1 MSEATAE
8 IVLERMYC
16 LRVGDHTLALA
27 EPEARKLYDLL
38 RAEFSGIQ
46 LGVLIQL
53 LGQGSSDP
61 VQTPVHESGPTLND
75 DIANA
80 IAKHVVESQEKVDG
94 AERDSSEDHFCPN
107 CKNER
112 CAGLGCKDIEPG
124 DDADEQ
130 EAEFLSR
137 LPVCGS
143 PSGSAQRFTGRVVA
157 EVEFHQDGGVT
168 ITDVPSNTP
177 EPPAE
182 PEKAPETP
190 SPSNEHQVA
199 PANSKTWQDR
209 LLELWARYSEG
220 RSASAALGIIY
231 TSTRSSKFS
240 ELKNM
245 DTAGLREALRSLGV
259 DVPDPMTPQERASR
273 SRAVRL
279 ARAGERL
286 EPPKVQAAPAPEP
299 IEEAIAPMPIANF
312 APEAT
317 IQLIHVLT
325 RSVRRRWPED
335 REVIM
340 THIADMGPLTPLRQV
355 TAPMIEK
362 FDTQH
367 QAWLDAYSAM
377 PPYKQREIDSS
388 LLAEWKRVAA

>member
-8 IVLERMYC
+8 IMLERMYC

-27 EPEARKLYDLL
+27 EAEARKLYDLL

-53 LGQGSSDP
+53 LSQGSSDP
-61 VQTPVHESGPTLND
+61 VQIPVHESGPTLND

-80 IAKHVVESQEKVDG
+80 IAKHVASGEFGPVPDHIVDANKMVDD

-112 CAGLGCKDIEPG
+112 CAGLGCTDIEPD

-137 LPVCGS
+137 LPLSEVCQL
-143 PSGSAQRFTGRVVA
+143 PPIK
-157 EVEFHQDGGVT
+157 H
-168 ITDVPSNTP
+168 PSNTP

-182 PEKAPETP
+182 PEKAPEPTA
-190 SPSNEHQVA
+190 PSNDRQVA

-220 RSASAALGIIY
+220 RTVSDALKLIY
-231 TSTRSSKFS
+231 TSSRNSKFT

-245 DTAGLREALRSLGV
+245 DTAGLREALRSLGI
-259 DVPDPMTPQERASR
+259 DVPDPMTPQERAAR
-273 SRAVRL
+273 SRAARL

-286 EPPKVQAAPAPEP
+286 EPPKVESAPAPEP
-299 IEEAIAPMPIANF
+299 IEEAIAPMPIASF

-335 REVIM
+335 RDSIRA
-340 THIADMGPLTPLRQV
+340 HIDDMGPLTPLRQV
-355 TAPMIEK
+355 SDDMIAQ
-362 FDTQH
+362 FDATH

-388 LLAEWKRVAA
+388 LLTEWKRVAA

>member
-46 LGVLIQL
+46 MGVLIQL

-61 VQTPVHESGPTLND
+61 VQIPVQESGPTLND

-80 IAKHVVESQEKVDG
+80 IAKHVASGEFGPVPDHVVD
-94 AERDSSEDHFCPN
+94 AD
-107 CKNER
+107 KMV
-112 CAGLGCKDIEPG
+112 

-137 LPVCGS
+137 VPKPRVNLDSCFACGTQLQAWEHGCFCGKCGV
-143 PSGSAQRFTGRVVA
+143 PSHS
-157 EVEFHQDGGVT
+157 
-168 ITDVPSNTP
+168 SNTP

-182 PEKAPETP
+182 PETAPEPTA
-190 SPSNEHQVA
+190 PSNDRQVA

-220 RSASAALGIIY
+220 RTVSDALKLIY
-231 TSTRSSKFS
+231 TSSRNSKFT

-245 DTAGLREALRSLGV
+245 DTAGLREALRSLGI

-286 EPPKVQAAPAPEP
+286 EPPKVESAPAPEP

-388 LLAEWKRVAA
+388 LLTEWKKVAA

>member
-61 VQTPVHESGPTLND
+61 VQIPVHESGPTLND

-80 IAKHVVESQEKVDG
+80 IAKHVVESQEKVDD
-94 AERDSSEDHFCPN
+94 ATEAAPIFDEAKFLADSPQEKVRQTDEDQHEWP
-107 CKNER
+107 
-112 CAGLGCKDIEPG
+112 LG
-124 DDADEQ
+124 DDASHLQ
-130 EAEFLSR
+130 
-137 LPVCGS
+137 
-143 PSGSAQRFTGRVVA
+143 
-157 EVEFHQDGGVT
+157 
-168 ITDVPSNTP
+168 
-177 EPPAE
+177 EPPPLIHDISPKDVTDGA
-182 PEKAPETP
+182 APTP
-190 SPSNEHQVA
+190 DPQVE

-259 DVPDPMTPQERASR
+259 DVPGPMTPQERASR

-299 IEEAIAPMPIANF
+299 IEEAIAPMPIASF

-355 TAPMIEK
+355 SDDMIAQ
-362 FDTQH
+362 FDATH

-388 LLAEWKRVAA
+388 LLTEWKRVAA